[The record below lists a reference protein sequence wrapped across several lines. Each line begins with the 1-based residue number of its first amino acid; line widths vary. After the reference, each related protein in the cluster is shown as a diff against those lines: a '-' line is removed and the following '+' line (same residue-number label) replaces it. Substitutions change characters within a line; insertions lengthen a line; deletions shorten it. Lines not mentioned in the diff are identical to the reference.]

1 MRTRQFIATALVAS
15 MAVGTSTSL
24 LAGAQGNVTMAGTA
38 KDEAKK
44 PFPDYSARAREVE
57 KGQIVNTTPL
67 DEKGNFSFA
76 NMQPNKYV
84 IELLDKGGRVVC
96 TEGPFDMT
104 KQPVKNNIE
113 VDCDKVPVA
122 WWLLGAAAAAGVTA
136 GVVTGDPTS
145 PAN

>member
-1 MRTRQFIATALVAS
+1 MKMRQIVAAALAVVVSGAAAPISLSAQAT
-15 MAVGTSTSL
+15 
-24 LAGAQGNVTMAGTA
+24 VTMSGTA

-67 DEKGNFSFA
+67 DELGNFS
-76 NMQPNKYV
+76 MTGLPSTKYV
-84 IELLDKGGRVVC
+84 IELTNKDGKVIC

-104 KQPVKNNIE
+104 KTGLKNNVVI
-113 VDCDKVPVA
+113 DCDKVPVA

-136 GVVTGDPTS
+136 GTATGSPAS